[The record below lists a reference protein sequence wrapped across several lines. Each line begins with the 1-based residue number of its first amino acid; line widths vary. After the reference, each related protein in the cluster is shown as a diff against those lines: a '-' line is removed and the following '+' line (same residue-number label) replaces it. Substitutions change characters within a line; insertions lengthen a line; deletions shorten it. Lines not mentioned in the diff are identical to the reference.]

1 MIRVRPLGASE
12 WPAFK
17 DFRLMALESAPGMF
31 ATSYEEASARSPE
44 AWQEIIAGPNHQ
56 VFGLFDGAQLIGITG
71 VFGGRD
77 ETSDDTAFLVMSF
90 HSARIPPTRAVLDA
104 LSGVS
109 RLDTGARQIQA
120 SRSGDTRLKRGLTT
134 SVSTPRLYPYRSRT
148 ANVARWYDRRRANL
162 RIAAH

>member
-17 DFRLMALESAPGMF
+17 DFRLMALVSAPGMF
-31 ATSYEEASARSPE
+31 ATSYDEASARSPE
-44 AWQEIIAGPNHQ
+44 AWQQTIAGPNHQ

-71 VFGGRD
+71 VF
-77 ETSDDTAFLVMSF
+77 
-90 HSARIPPTRAVLDA
+90 
-104 LSGVS
+104 

-120 SRSGDTRLKRGLTT
+120 SRSGDARLKRGLTT
-134 SVSTPRLYPYRSRT
+134 SVPTLGLYLYRSRT
-148 ANVARWYDRRRANL
+148 ANVARWYHRRRANL